1 MKKYQAYL
9 FDMDGTLVNS
19 EPLKGQALALAC
31 KEYNADV
38 DYHIYQQVMG
48 EDWATVT
55 QHFFDYAD
63 IEPDFTEFN
72 AHFRRHYERLLE
84 EKLSLNIGAR
94 EYIEQLNQRGL
105 ACAVVSSAANW
116 MVDKILQQLDLTA
129 QFQVIIGR
137 EDVTKHKPDPQAYL
151 LALER
156 LGVKAEQAVIFE
168 DSEAGLKAGLAANC
182 DVVAIAHEFN
192 QRHRFERAT
201 AHVAD
206 FRLLLQKK

>member
-31 KEYNADV
+31 KEYGADV
-38 DYHIYQQVMG
+38 DYHIYQSVMG

-63 IEPDFTEFN
+63 ITPDFDQFN

-84 EKLSLNIGAR
+84 EQLSLNSGAR
-94 EYIEQLNQRGL
+94 EYLAQLNQQGFP
-105 ACAVVSSAANW
+105 CAVVSSAANW
-116 MVDKILQQLDLTA
+116 MVDKILKQLDLA
-129 QFQVIIGR
+129 SQFKVVIGR

-156 LGVKAEQAVIFE
+156 LGVKAQQAVIFE
-168 DSEAGLKAGLAANC
+168 DSEAGLKAGLAADC
-182 DVVAIAHEFN
+182 DVIAIAHEFN
-192 QRHRFERAT
+192 QRHHFEHAT
-201 AHVAD
+201 EHVAD
-206 FRLLLQKK
+206 FRLLLQK